1 MTPIAEKEHERKNMN
16 LNRVASQAAFDA
28 GRAIGAS
35 LSKADRDKVTAII
48 AKAMQT
54 AVLEASSQHSSACA
68 NCVSHDTDLAH
79 KIRAEIE
86 RKKIGLIANLSSL
99 R

>member
-1 MTPIAEKEHERKNMN
+1 MSDLN
-16 LNRVASQAAFDA
+16 LDRVASQAAAEA
-28 GRAIGAS
+28 GRALGAK
-35 LSKADRDKVTAII
+35 LSRAQAGEVAAII
-48 AKAMQT
+48 AKAMET

-68 NCVSHDTDLAH
+68 SCVGHDADLAH

-86 RKKIGLIANLSSL
+86 RKKIALIANLSSL

>member
-1 MTPIAEKEHERKNMN
+1 MN
-16 LNRVASQAAFDA
+16 LTRVASRAASDA
-28 GRAIGAS
+28 SRAIGAS
-35 LSKADRDKVTAII
+35 PSKAEMAKITAII
-48 AKAMQT
+48 AKAMET

-68 NCVSHDTDLAH
+68 HCVGHDADLAH

-86 RKKIGLIANLSSL
+86 RKKISLIANLSSL

>member
-1 MTPIAEKEHERKNMN
+1 MKDTD
-16 LNRVASQAAFDA
+16 LTRVANQAAIDA
-28 GRAIGAS
+28 GQAIGAS
-35 LSKADRDKVTAII
+35 MSRAEADRVTAII
-48 AKAMQT
+48 AKAMET
-54 AVLEASSQHSSACA
+54 AVLEASSQHSDACA
-68 NCVSHDTDLAH
+68 DCVDHDADLAH

>member
-1 MTPIAEKEHERKNMN
+1 MN
-16 LNRVASQAAFDA
+16 LTRVASQAALDA
-28 GRAIGAS
+28 GRAIGAP
-35 LSKADRDKVTAII
+35 LNKAEMDQVTAII

-68 NCVSHDTDLAH
+68 HCVSHDADLAH
-79 KIRAEIE
+79 KIHAEIE
-86 RKKIGLIANLSSL
+86 RKKIALIANLSSL